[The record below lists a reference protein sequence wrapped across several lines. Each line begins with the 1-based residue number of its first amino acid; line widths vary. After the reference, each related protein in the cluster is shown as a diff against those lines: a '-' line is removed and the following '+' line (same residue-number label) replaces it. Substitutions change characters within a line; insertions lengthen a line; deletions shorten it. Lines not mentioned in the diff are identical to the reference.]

1 MEEKG
6 KTVIENIENANPT
19 KKARKPKS
27 KPKSRRSP
35 ISHPRTSEMVNAAMK
50 ELKDRKGSSFQAIK
64 KYISL
69 TYEVD
74 GEKLAPFIKR
84 YLKGAV
90 TSGTVVQTKGKG
102 ASGSFK
108 LSTKSSIKSSDSKK
122 IPTHQTIKQVSKS
135 KKEKIKK
142 SVEKKTSPLRKSVSS
157 KKLSSAK
164 KAERTKKSTNVKK
177 STVKTAQKTEK
188 VKSIKESKTMSK
200 SKKTTKA
207 PAAKTKTPKPKK
219 SIANKTIKSTGKK

>member
-1 MEEKG
+1 MEEKV

-19 KKARKPKS
+19 KKAGKPKS
-27 KPKSRRSP
+27 AKSQRSSA
-35 ISHPRTSEMVNAAMK
+35 SHPRTSEMVNAAIK
-50 ELKDRKGSSFQAIK
+50 ELNDRKGSSFQAIK

-69 TYEVD
+69 TYKVD

-84 YLKGAV
+84 YLKTAV

-108 LSTKSSIKSSDSKK
+108 LSTKGSIKGSDSKK
-122 IPTHQTIKQVSKS
+122 IHRTVKVSKP
-135 KKEKIKK
+135 KKVKK

-157 KKLSSAK
+157 KKLSSPK
-164 KAERTKKSTNVKK
+164 KAESTKKSTNVKK
-177 STVKTAQKTEK
+177 SRVKTAQKTEK
-188 VKSIKESKTMSK
+188 VKSINESKTMSK

-219 SIANKTIKSTGKK
+219 SVANKAIKSTAKK

>member
-1 MEEKG
+1 MEEKA
-6 KTVIENIENANPT
+6 KTVIENMENANPT
-19 KKARKPKS
+19 KKAGKPKS
-27 KPKSRRSP
+27 TKSQRSP
-35 ISHPRTSEMVNAAMK
+35 SSHPRTSEMVNAAIK

-69 TYEVD
+69 TYKVD

-84 YLKGAV
+84 YLKAAV
-90 TSGTVVQTKGKG
+90 TSGIVVQTKGKG

-108 LSTKSSIKSSDSKK
+108 LSTKGSIKGSDSKK
-122 IPTHQTIKQVSKS
+122 IHRTIKVSKS
-135 KKEKIKK
+135 EKVKK
-142 SVEKKTSPLRKSVSS
+142 SVEKKTSPLRKPVSS
-157 KKLSSAK
+157 KKLSSPK

-177 STVKTAQKTEK
+177 SKIKTTQKTEK
-188 VKSIKESKTMSK
+188 VKFINESKTISK

-219 SIANKTIKSTGKK
+219 SVANKTIKSTGKK